1 MLHLVKKI
9 YGLLLA
15 YLHKELQNKLIVLSP
30 EEGNQER
37 KRSNF
42 QRLASLRGGSLCGR
56 PLFKILPFAQGF
68 PRFLLALFVAGA
80 RQVNLMPLAKSNQGK

>member
-15 YLHKELQNKLIVLSP
+15 YLPKELEKKLILLSP
-30 EEGNQER
+30 EEGNQGR

-42 QRLASLRGGSLCGR
+42 QRLASFLGGSLCGR
-56 PLFKILPFAQGF
+56 PLFTNTPFTQGF
-68 PRFLLALFVAGA
+68 LLFLLALFVAGA
-80 RQVNLMPLAKSNQGK
+80 GQVKLMPLSRSNQGK